1 MLLDLLTQGILGSV
15 AACLASEGTIERKKA
30 VLIGGLIGM
39 APDADL
45 LMKLFISNPFTEILY
60 HRAFTHSLFFAPFI
74 MILTRAIFTAL
85 KRDDLNKWRPV
96 IFWSLITHPL
106 LDLFTNSGTQLLQPF
121 SNHRFAL
128 NAVPTVD
135 LIYSVPLAISV
146 FLLYILKK
154 DKLSYVIN
162 RCAVFLTTTY
172 LFVGL
177 MAHDNAYDTMR
188 AEAQTKQWVGHGEI
202 FTGKMTVFNKRAIFY
217 EKDKIHIA
225 HFNTLEP
232 GTLQWKT
239 FNQDHLP
246 QSSQAIDIF
255 TWFTGGHMLC
265 EKHDSGFYLSDVRS
279 GNSNNNIANSWV
291 MDVDKD
297 GNFQGWQKKPD
308 ILSRIQ
314 NELSLIIGR
323 I

>member
-1 MLLDLLTQGILGSV
+1 
-15 AACLASEGTIERKKA
+15 
-30 VLIGGLIGM
+30 
-39 APDADL
+39 
-45 LMKLFISNPFTEILY
+45 
-60 HRAFTHSLFFAPFI
+60 
-74 MILTRAIFTAL
+74 
-85 KRDDLNKWRPV
+85 
-96 IFWSLITHPL
+96 
-106 LDLFTNSGTQLLQPF
+106 
-121 SNHRFAL
+121 
-128 NAVPTVD
+128 
-135 LIYSVPLAISV
+135 
-146 FLLYILKK
+146 
-154 DKLSYVIN
+154 
-162 RCAVFLTTTY
+162 
-172 LFVGL
+172 
-177 MAHDNAYDTMR
+177 
-188 AEAQTKQWVGHGEI
+188 
-202 FTGKMTVFNKRAIFY
+202 MTVFNKRAIFY